1 MTLARLLEKETR
13 MNTETILNFVRQA
26 LTFVGGIFVAKGTI
40 TAETLTDV
48 VTNLSTVVGG
58 IAALVSTYWS
68 LRSAAKS

>member
-1 MTLARLLEKETR
+1 MALVCLLQKEIR

>member
-1 MTLARLLEKETR
+1 
-13 MNTETILNFVRQA
+13 MNTETILNFIRQA

-58 IAALVSTYWS
+58 IAALISAYWS
-68 LRSAAKS
+68 LKSAAKS